1 MMDLTRKKPLFT
13 RLNQSNSFNTA
24 SAVGSNTL
32 HTEYSMINGSLSDP
46 DLKLSD
52 RSLALTDM
60 KKSRIPRTVSVKK
73 VTQSEIA
80 KMNNILQ
87 LNVTDTNNSDIDGHD
102 ASSTTSKKLDRV
114 SITKLP
120 RSKSSGTQRPRS
132 ASLTSIEQFS
142 VEMQPI
148 TNPAKRSAAPINHR
162 KVNANSGV
170 SVSEVSRRIVSTR
183 PYNH

>member
-60 KKSRIPRTVSVKK
+60 KKSRIPRAVSVKK

-87 LNVTDTNNSDIDGHD
+87 LNVRDTNNSDIDEHD
-102 ASSTTSKKLDRV
+102 ASSTAIFCGDATNHQSCEEI
-114 SITKLP
+114 SCTHQ
-120 RSKSSGTQRPRS
+120 SSEG
-132 ASLTSIEQFS
+132 EC
-142 VEMQPI
+142 E
-148 TNPAKRSAAPINHR
+148 
-162 KVNANSGV
+162 
-170 SVSEVSRRIVSTR
+170 
-183 PYNH
+183 